1 MPLRL
6 VLWPAGLA
14 LGVFSLVIARD
25 DPTFSFAGTSLG
37 GAVALLGAGWALL
50 AGGLAF
56 WGRRPRNAVGPILVA
71 ASGAWFV
78 AEWDNPGVGSAV
90 AFTIGLVFY
99 AACAPF
105 VAWAMLAYPSGRLGS
120 WGERV
125 AIGVGLAGNV
135 LVLGLLPALFF
146 DPAAAGCAQCPENL
160 LLVRD
165 DPGRFDDL
173 NRVGVHLGL
182 GWSLLVLAIAAWRL
196 ARSSAARRR
205 VVFPVLLA
213 GSTYGG
219 LVAWTFGA
227 SLDRGFLGSST
238 LERQLWFGQAGAL
251 AALALAVAW
260 GLVSARRTRSTVAR
274 LVVELSE
281 SAPAGGLQEALAR
294 SLADPE
300 LKIAYPVGEERYADA
315 RGRTVDLA
323 RVEGRAATPLLRDG
337 RPVAVLLH
345 RADLLD
351 YPQLIDE
358 VVSAAR
364 LGLENERLQAE
375 VRAQLEDLRASRAR
389 IVEAGDAE
397 RRRLERDLHD
407 GAQQRLVGL
416 MFALRLLQGR
426 LGTPQGHVLGAR
438 LEEVNAEL
446 RRAINDLRELAHGIH
461 PAILTDEGLAAAL
474 GALAE
479 ETQAPLR
486 IAAAPP
492 ERLPPA
498 VETAAYVV
506 IAETVKAGPARVSA
520 TRRDGMLVLDVES
533 EAEPKRLLDLEDRVA
548 ALDGTLTVTPSKG
561 GRVRIRAN
569 IPCE

>member
-6 VLWPAGLA
+6 ALGAAGLA
-14 LGVFSLVIARD
+14 LGAFSLSFARD

-37 GAVALLGAGWALL
+37 GAIALLGAGWALL

-56 WGRRPRNAVGPILVA
+56 WGRRPGNAVGPILVA

-90 AFTIGLVFY
+90 VFTIGLVFY
-99 AACAPF
+99 AACAPL
-105 VAWAMLAYPSGRLGS
+105 VAWAMLAYPSGRLGT
-120 WGERV
+120 WGDRV
-125 AIGVGLAGNV
+125 AIGVALAGGV
-135 LVLGLLPALFF
+135 LVLGLLPTLFF
-146 DPAAAGCAQCPENL
+146 DPAAAACAECPENL

-165 DPGRFDDL
+165 DPGLFDDL

-182 GWSLLVLAIAAWRL
+182 GWSLLVLAMAAWRL

-205 VVFPVLLA
+205 VVFPVILA
-213 GSTYGG
+213 GITYSG

-227 SLDRGFLGSST
+227 SLDRGFLGSSA

-260 GLVSARRTRSTVAR
+260 GLVSARRTRSSVAR

-281 SAPAGGLQEALAR
+281 SAPAGGLREALAR

-300 LKIAYPVGEERYADA
+300 LQIAYPVGEDRYADA
-315 RGRTVDLA
+315 GGRTVDLA
-323 RVEGRAATPLLRDG
+323 RVGGRVATPLLRDG
-337 RPVAVLLH
+337 RPVAVMLH

-351 YPQLIDE
+351 NPQLIDE

-364 LGLENERLQAE
+364 LGLESERLQAE

-389 IVEAGDAE
+389 IIEAGDAE

-416 MFALRLLQGR
+416 LFALSSLRGRTDQDGHLLAH
-426 LGTPQGHVLGAR
+426 LHEV
-438 LEEVNAEL
+438 EEEL
-446 RRAINDLRELAHGIH
+446 RCAIDELRDLAHGIH

-474 GALAE
+474 EALAE
-479 ETQAPLR
+479 EAAAPLR
-486 IAAAPP
+486 IAALAQG
-492 ERLPPA
+492 RFPPA
-498 VETAAYVV
+498 VETAAYLV
-506 IAETVKAGPARVSA
+506 IAETVRAGPAR
-520 TRRDGMLVLDVES
+520 DGMLIIDVET
-533 EAEPKRLLDLEDRVA
+533 EAVPEGLVDLEDRVG
-548 ALDGTLTVTPSKG
+548 ALNGRLVVRPAQR
-561 GRVRIRAN
+561 GRVRIRAD